1 MARFNPEMGDRYQGI
16 VASNE
21 GDDLP
26 TSITV
31 LQAQKIANIIAAGR
45 RGHLAYQDA
54 TEDVIDFLETAALET
69 LRDNMA
75 LGVQTTRSA
84 AEIWSIL
91 DELPWP
97 ISGPP
102 QDQPDT
108 N

>member
-1 MARFNPEMGDRYQGI
+1 MARFDPEMGDQYQET
-16 VASNE
+16 VASND

-31 LQAQKIANIIAAGR
+31 LQAQKMANIIEAGR

-54 TEDVIDFLETAALET
+54 TEDVIDFLETTALET
-69 LRDNMA
+69 LRDTMA

-84 AEIWSIL
+84 AEIWGIL

-102 QDQPDT
+102 QAQPDIT
-108 N
+108 

>member
-1 MARFNPEMGDRYQGI
+1 MARFDPEMGDRYQET
-16 VASNE
+16 VASND

-26 TSITV
+26 ISITV
-31 LQAQKIANIIAAGR
+31 LQAQKMANIIAAGR

-54 TEDVIDFLETAALET
+54 TEDVIDFLETTALET
-69 LRDNMA
+69 LRDTMA

-84 AEIWSIL
+84 AEIWGIL

-102 QDQPDT
+102 QAQPDIT
-108 N
+108 